1 MPETRR
7 LCSLRSIPGIQK
19 TIYLNTVSM
28 CICICEWKHIS
39 HMYIQIHVCLHLS
52 TQGLLNAG
60 TGLPRFQDRWR
71 SPSPV
76 RSRPAIMYIYIC
88 HYMSTLALSQMPEAS
103 HLLCRKPNAGIQA
116 QGLCSLR
123 ALHIFSIFMY
133 SCICQSMIW
142 SFSYNDTLQCLIV
155 FTEPTN
161 LDLVHISV
169 YLIAVIFVATLNHVI
184 VIFNF
189 LFPRDYYTTGLEVS
203 KRHWVSILLTRNI
216 AWLRKPA
223 KTKSTQN
230 LWATT
235 DFHHVALRSD

>member
-7 LCSLRSIPGIQK
+7 LCSLRSIPGIHK
-19 TIYLNTVSM
+19 TIYLNTVYM

-52 TQGLLNAG
+52 TQGSSMQE
-60 TGLPRFQDRWR
+60 PQDAEIPGSMEVSITSSK
-71 SPSPV
+71 SPSDH
-76 RSRPAIMYIYIC
+76 IYTC

-116 QGLCSLR
+116 LVLCSLR

-161 LDLVHISV
+161 LDLCTYIC
-169 YLIAVIFVATLNHVI
+169 ILNCCHLRRY
-184 VIFNF
+184 FE
-189 LFPRDYYTTGLEVS
+189 PR
-203 KRHWVSILLTRNI
+203 HCQI
-216 AWLRKPA
+216 
-223 KTKSTQN
+223 
-230 LWATT
+230 
-235 DFHHVALRSD
+235 